1 MFGSKK
7 EKKKANETQVKVSN
21 LPCVHT
27 PNFLSSVENSQ
38 PHAQMLE
45 VWDSW
50 SARGRET
57 VVSKDWLD
65 GMPSVLNFADILT
78 AIC

>member
-1 MFGSKK
+1 MFVSKK
-7 EKKKANETQVKVSN
+7 EKKKANETQIKAFN
-21 LPCVHT
+21 LTCVHKV
-27 PNFLSSVENSQ
+27 NFLSSVENTQ
-38 PHAQMLE
+38 PHARMLE

-50 SARGRET
+50 SAAGRET
-57 VVSKDWLD
+57 VVSKDWWD

>member
-1 MFGSKK
+1 MKHK
-7 EKKKANETQVKVSN
+7 LKPPTYT
-21 LPCVHT
+21 CVHT
-27 PNFLSSVENSQ
+27 ANFLSSVENTQ
-38 PHAQMLE
+38 PRAQMLE
-45 VWDSW
+45 IWDSW
-50 SARGRET
+50 SAGGKEV